1 MNCKDK
7 IVIIT
12 GGSKGYGL
20 GMAEVLASHGAKVTI
35 TGRHLESLKAA
46 ADKLGVGYVQADVG
60 SGDDWDKIL
69 AVTGNKVD
77 VLINNAGAG
86 VKIAPVAQQDDMDII
101 ESIQTNL
108 IGAILGCRR
117 VAKIMTAQKYGL
129 IINISS
135 VCAHY
140 GWPGW
145 SVYTA
150 AKAGLNKFSR
160 AFYTEMRPYNVRVT
174 VLTPSWGNTGFASAA
189 KLSPSCPDVVDH
201 MMTPA
206 QMGEL
211 VLQVCE
217 APEHLVF
224 PEIMVQPLVQEIV
237 PF

>member
-7 IVIIT
+7 VIIIT

-20 GMAEVLASHGAKVTI
+20 GMAEVLSSHGAKVTI

-46 ADKLGVGYVQADVG
+46 ADNLGVDYVQADVG
-60 SGDDWDKIL
+60 SGDDWDKIF
-69 AVTGNKVD
+69 ARTGNKVD

-86 VKIAPVAQQDDMDII
+86 VKIAPVAEQKDAEMI
-101 ESIQTNL
+101 ESIRTNL
-108 IGAILGCRR
+108 IGTILGCRR
-117 VAKIMTAQKYGL
+117 AAKIMMAKKSGL
-129 IINISS
+129 IINVSS
-135 VCAHY
+135 ICAHY

-145 SVYTA
+145 SIYSA

-174 VLTPSWGNTGFASAA
+174 VLTPSWGSTEFASAA
-189 KLSPSCPDVVDH
+189 HLPATSSDVLNRV
-201 MMTPA
+201 MTPV

-217 APEHLVF
+217 SPEHLVF